1 MIMQENTSTM
11 ALATIGQRKEIQT
24 VPLLGLD
31 KLREIYAAI
40 AEEQQATGGSVL
52 YRIKIPTGGGK
63 AFDILTGDEE
73 SDTSLPA
80 FSGVIVHHH
89 RYSAYFAEDSSNQTP
104 LCSSLDGEQGVDSE
118 TGEARR
124 CRDCPRNAYGTG
136 KNGRGKA
143 CKNMHQLYIVAPGVA
158 IPFVLSLPP
167 TSIRSVQNYLL
178 GTLAARQIKPWQAM
192 TEFTLDSAQNP
203 DGKKY
208 SICRMRLLGR
218 LDNAD
223 QAAADFFHEGF
234 GAMAAPQL
242 AEGPEREPSI
252 DVIGDDG
259 TPF

>member
-1 MIMQENTSTM
+1 MSENTSTM
-11 ALATIGQRKEIQT
+11 ALSAISQRKEIQT
-24 VPLLGLD
+24 VPLLGLHE
-31 KLREIYAAI
+31 LQEIYAAI
-40 AEEQQATGGSVL
+40 AEEQKATGGSVL

-63 AFDILTGDEE
+63 TFEVLTGDAE
-73 SDTSLPA
+73 SDTSLQV
-80 FSGVIVHHH
+80 FSGVVVHHH
-89 RYSAYFAEDSSNQTP
+89 RYSAYFAEDSSNQPP
-104 LCSSLDGEQGVDSE
+104 LCSSLDGERGVDSE

-143 CKNMHQLYIVAPGVA
+143 CKNMHQLYIIAPGVA
-158 IPFVLSLPP
+158 VPFVMSLPP

-178 GTLAARQIKPWQAM
+178 GVLAARQIKPWQVM

-218 LDNAD
+218 LDDAD

-234 GAMAAPQL
+234 QAMAASQL
-242 AEGPEREPSI
+242 MAEPEQEPSI
-252 DVIGDDG
+252 DVIGDDRM
-259 TPF
+259 PF